1 MRLATVL
8 IVIIG
13 ASVSGAAAAS
23 RLHDEPES
31 AARMLDIDA
40 AGTYQEELSGRDV
53 TELRFYTTGMESLV
67 TWRLGEAVFV
77 YPVDGDSHLL
87 RALALHR
94 AMSEHGIATF
104 VAETRGKRRQSLD
117 FRRVTAVQVQAPIAE
132 PARVE
137 VVSDN

>member
-40 AGTYQEELSGRDV
+40 TGTHQEELSGRDV

-77 YPVDGDSHLL
+77 YPVDGGAGAGADCGAS
-87 RALALHR
+87 
-94 AMSEHGIATF
+94 
-104 VAETRGKRRQSLD
+104 
-117 FRRVTAVQVQAPIAE
+117 
-132 PARVE
+132 
-137 VVSDN
+137 